1 MQYLALGGQRVAIDF
16 SGGIVYK
23 TFVQDY
29 SGRSP
34 NTPCKLTEIKL
45 LSAEPFADARPAE
58 TEP

>member
-1 MQYLALGGQRVAIDF
+1 MAIDF
-16 SGGIVYK
+16 SGGVVYK

-34 NTPCKLTEIKL
+34 NTPCKLIEIKL
-45 LSAEPFADARPAE
+45 LSAEPSADARPAE